1 MVIEKQR
8 GLLET
13 LRQAQTPE
21 ERNFL
26 RRYVRAMRNR
36 HGYLLNTQKARQGTV
51 GIILCYAIEKT
62 DAQEGKCFSDLFVCF
77 CQ

>member
-1 MVIEKQR
+1 MVIEKPR

-26 RRYVRAMRNR
+26 RRYVRLMKNR
-36 HGYLLNTQKARQGTV
+36 HGYLLNTQKARQGTGTV
-51 GIILCYAIEKT
+51 SGWYRSL
-62 DAQEGKCFSDLFVCF
+62 LRN
-77 CQ
+77 

>member
-26 RRYVRAMRNR
+26 RRYVRLMKNR
-36 HGYLLNTQKARQGTV
+36 HGYLLNTQKARQGTGV
-51 GIILCYAIEKT
+51 VSGWYHSL
-62 DAQEGKCFSDLFVCF
+62 LRN
-77 CQ
+77 